1 VADGPGGWGARF
13 VGWGWGGVRPAAVG
27 ARKCACSSFLFF
39 LSALLGSQIRQRLR
53 TWEVEA
59 RASTEAESRE
69 QEEWAQSVLW
79 SRTISDDG
87 LKILRARAVVCFQRR
102 WNGWISRWRLEDV
115 PDVVLMARQE
125 RLGGGTCR
133 RNWAYERW
141 GGGTT
146 LWGEVRKGDAMIYGD
161 IKGLSKEF
169 GSFLGYSAG
178 KRLAFAEYAS
188 VQTFPVL
195 KFESSRV
202 TILPNTTSRDPISKS
217 CISKVAKQPSTTACT
232 LQTEID

>member
-1 VADGPGGWGARF
+1 MADGPGGLGARF

-39 LSALLGSQIRQRLR
+39 LSALLGSQTLQRLQK
-53 TWEVEA
+53 WEVEG

-79 SRTISDDG
+79 SRTISDGG

-102 WNGWISRWRLEDV
+102 WNGWISRWRLEDI

-125 RLGGGTCR
+125 RLGGGTCG
-133 RNWAYERW
+133 RNWASRRR

-161 IKGLSKEF
+161 I
-169 GSFLGYSAG
+169 
-178 KRLAFAEYAS
+178 RAS
-188 VQTFPVL
+188 VRKSARFWGTQQVRDWHSQNTPL
-195 KFESSRV
+195 SRPSQSSSSNR
-202 TILPNTTSRDPISKS
+202 R
-217 CISKVAKQPSTTACT
+217 
-232 LQTEID
+232 E